1 MHRLDYITSLNSYL
15 VSQQL
20 TSKQTVLNGQLISQ
34 EEEAYKQQ
42 IITLTDGNSQSVPLG
57 MTGAEYHLYTSGVV
71 EEDLG
76 ETEDIEI
83 ELDTSAEEDHDD
95 SLQQ

>member
-42 IITLTDGNSQSVPLG
+42 AKLLLHIYIYI
-57 MTGAEYHLYTSGVV
+57 AF
-71 EEDLG
+71 
-76 ETEDIEI
+76 
-83 ELDTSAEEDHDD
+83 
-95 SLQQ
+95 